1 MRMFIDK
8 DDLLD
13 SIIEVTDGW
22 GNVVYCVL
30 EEDIKDA
37 HEAEAIDVDWIVD
50 YVDNCLTE
58 AEASVV
64 KRMVGTWYDEWRAEY
79 TVKKKPTLTEAYTKG
94 YDAGS
99 KAVKTQFVNAVKWMQ
114 EELQKRSENGEQEEE
129 HSNSA
134 VQERVE
140 GEA

>member
-1 MRMFIDK
+1 MRKFIDK

-79 TVKKKPTLTEAYTKG
+79 TGVKKKPTLTEAYTKG

-99 KAVKTQFVNAVKWMQ
+99 TAVKTQFVNAVKWMK
-114 EELQKRSENGEQEEE
+114 EELQKRATDGEQKEE
-129 HSNSA
+129 STDTT
-134 VQERVE
+134 VQE
-140 GEA
+140 